1 VAGCWSGEVGGAFTA
16 AWVRLDKGHP
26 AILRRLSSAVLIGI
40 VPYKR
45 GRGMEKGWCGHRLG
59 PAADHHRAAP
69 APEAASG
76 AGDARWVSSGLDEG
90 G

>member
-1 VAGCWSGEVGGAFTA
+1 
-16 AWVRLDKGHP
+16 
-26 AILRRLSSAVLIGI
+26 
-40 VPYKR
+40 
-45 GRGMEKGWCGHRLG
+45 MEKGWCGHCLG

-90 G
+90 GWRHFHAAMFVLYGDSIMSL